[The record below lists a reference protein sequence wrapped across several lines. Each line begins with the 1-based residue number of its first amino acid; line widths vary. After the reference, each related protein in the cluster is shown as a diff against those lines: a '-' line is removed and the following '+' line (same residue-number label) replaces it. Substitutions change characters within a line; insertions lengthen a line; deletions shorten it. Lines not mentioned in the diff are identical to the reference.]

1 MKQAGGMMQAVGGGR
16 WAVATARPAR
26 AIVVGFGLLTA
37 VGIAA
42 CASQL
47 PKLPS
52 IGRATVDKVWPEGLL
67 DTTRRIAVVESFVQ
81 PEAVRY
87 DPDQDLYFV
96 ANFGTGETQAN
107 DNNGFISLLR
117 PDGSL
122 MALGFI
128 AGGANGVTLH
138 APRGMTIV
146 GDTLWVADN
155 GAVRGF
161 NRLTG
166 RPVASIDMTSF
177 GAGFLNDIAAGPG
190 GALYVTDTPRN
201 RVYRIVRRTATLA
214 VEDSTL
220 NSPNGIAWDDWNSR
234 FVIVPYGGSHTL
246 FAWSEGNSLTPFA
259 TSPGGKF
266 DGIEVL
272 GPNDLLV
279 ASQADT
285 TLHRFV
291 SGVGRPVIRTSG
303 RPADI
308 ALDTKRMR
316 VAIPFIALNRVEI
329 WQLPRIDEESA
340 AANP

>member
-1 MKQAGGMMQAVGGGR
+1 MKKAGNGQQAVGGRR
-16 WAVATARPAR
+16 WAVAAVHAR
-26 AIVVGFGLLTA
+26 ATVVGAGLLA
-37 VGIAA
+37 VVGMAA
-42 CASQL
+42 CAH
-47 PKLPS
+47 KMPS
-52 IGRATVDKVWPEGLL
+52 IRRAAVDKVWPESLL
-67 DTTRRIAVVESFVQ
+67 DTTRRIAVVDAFTG

-96 ANFGTGETQAN
+96 ANFGSGETQAN

-122 MALGFI
+122 MSLRFI
-128 AGGANGVTLH
+128 AGGEGGVTLH

-146 GDTLWVADN
+146 ADTLWVADN

-190 GALYVTDTPRN
+190 GVLYVTDTPKN
-201 RVYRIVRRTATLA
+201 RVYRVFHRTATIA

-220 NSPNGIAWDDWNSR
+220 NSPNGITWDDWNSR
-234 FVIVPYGGSHTL
+234 FVIVPYGGSHAL
-246 FAWSEGNSLTPFA
+246 LAWSEGNPLTPFA
-259 TSPGGKF
+259 TSTGGKF
-266 DGIEVL
+266 DGIEFL

-279 ASQADT
+279 ASQADSS
-285 TLHRFV
+285 LHRFV
-291 SGVGRPVIRTSG
+291 SGTGRPVIRTSG
-303 RPADI
+303 KPADI

-316 VAIPFIALNRVEI
+316 VAVPSIALNRVEI
-329 WQLPRIDEESA
+329 WQLPRIEEASA
-340 AANP
+340 DANP

>member
-1 MKQAGGMMQAVGGGR
+1 MRKAGGERQAVGGRR
-16 WAVATARPAR
+16 WAAATARPLR
-26 AIVVGFGLLTA
+26 AIVVVVGLLVS

-42 CASQL
+42 CSH
-47 PKLPS
+47 KLPS
-52 IGRATVDKVWPEGLL
+52 IRRASVDKVWPESLL
-67 DTTRRIAVVESFVQ
+67 DTTRRIAVVDSFTG

-87 DPDQDLYFV
+87 DADQDLYFV

-117 PDGSL
+117 PDGTLMSL
-122 MALGFI
+122 RFI
-128 AGGANGVTLH
+128 AGGEGGVTLH

-146 GDTLWVADN
+146 ADTLWVADN

-166 RPVASIDMTSF
+166 RPVASIDMTKF

-190 GALYVTDTPRN
+190 GVLYVTDTPLN
-201 RVYRIVRRTATLA
+201 RVYRILRRTATIA
-214 VEDSTL
+214 VDDSTL
-220 NSPNGIAWDDWNSR
+220 NGPNGIAWDDWNSR
-234 FVIVPYGGSHTL
+234 FVIVPYGGNHTL
-246 FAWSEGNSLTPFA
+246 LAWSEGNPVTPFG
-259 TSPGGKF
+259 TSSGAKF

-285 TLHRFV
+285 SLHRFV
-291 SGVGRPVIRTSG
+291 SGTGRAVIRTSG

-316 VAIPFIALNRVEI
+316 VAIPFISLNRVEI
-329 WQLPRIDEESA
+329 WQLPRIDEASA
-340 AANP
+340 DANP

>member
-1 MKQAGGMMQAVGGGR
+1 MKKAGG
-16 WAVATARPAR
+16 R
-26 AIVVGFGLLTA
+26 AIVVVIGLLVA

-52 IGRATVDKVWPEGLL
+52 LRRATVDKVWPESLL
-67 DTTRRIAVVESFVQ
+67 DTTRRIAVVDEFTG

-87 DPDQDLYFV
+87 DADQDLYFV
-96 ANFGTGETQAN
+96 ANFGSGETQAM

-117 PDGSL
+117 PDGSMMSL
-122 MALGFI
+122 RFI
-128 AGGANGVTLH
+128 AGGEGGVTLH

-177 GAGFLNDIAAGPG
+177 GTGFLNDIAAGPG
-190 GALYVTDTPRN
+190 GTLYVTDTPRN
-201 RVYRIVRRTATLA
+201 RVYRILRRTATIA
-214 VEDSTL
+214 VDDSAL
-220 NSPNGIAWDDWNSR
+220 NNPNGITWDDWNSR
-234 FVIVPYGGSHTL
+234 FVIVPYGGNHTL
-246 FAWSEGNSLTPFA
+246 LAWSEGNSLTPFA
-259 TSPGGKF
+259 TSSGSKF

-285 TLHRFV
+285 SLHRFV
-291 SGVGRPVIRTSG
+291 SGTGRPVIRTSG

-308 ALDTKRMR
+308 AVDTRRMR
-316 VAIPFIALNRVEI
+316 VAVPFISLNRVEI
-329 WQLPRIDEESA
+329 WQLPRIDEASA
-340 AANP
+340 DANPWTTDGRR

>member
-1 MKQAGGMMQAVGGGR
+1 MKKAGGGR
-16 WAVATARPAR
+16 WAVGGSGLRAR
-26 AIVVGFGLLTA
+26 AIALAFGLLAA

-42 CASQL
+42 CASQM

-52 IGRATVDKVWPEGLL
+52 LRRAAVDKVWPESLL
-67 DTTRRIAVVESFVQ
+67 DSTRRIAVVDSFIG

-87 DPDQDLYFV
+87 DADQDLYFV
-96 ANFGTGETQAN
+96 ANFGTGETQAL

-122 MALGFI
+122 MSLRFI
-128 AGGANGVTLH
+128 AGGEDGVTLH

-166 RPVASIDMTSF
+166 KPVASIDMTSF
-177 GAGFLNDIAAGPG
+177 GTGFLNDIASGPG

-201 RVYRIVRRTATLA
+201 RVYRIVRRIATIA
-214 VEDSTL
+214 VDDSAL
-220 NSPNGIAWDDWNSR
+220 NNPNGIAWDDWNSR
-234 FVIVPYGGSHTL
+234 FVIVPYGGNHTL
-246 FAWSEGNSLTPFA
+246 LAWSEGNPLTPFA
-259 TSPGGKF
+259 TSSGAKF

-285 TLHRFV
+285 SLHRFV
-291 SGVGRPVIRTSG
+291 SGAGRPVIRTSG

-308 ALDTKRMR
+308 AVDTRRMR
-316 VAIPFIALNRVEI
+316 VAIPFVALNRVEI
-329 WQLPRIDEESA
+329 WQLPRIDETSA
-340 AANP
+340 DAGQ